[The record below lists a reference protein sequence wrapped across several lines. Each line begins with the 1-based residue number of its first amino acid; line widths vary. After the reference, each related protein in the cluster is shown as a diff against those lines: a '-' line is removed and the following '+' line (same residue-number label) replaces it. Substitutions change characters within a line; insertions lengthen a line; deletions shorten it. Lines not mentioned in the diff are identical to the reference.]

1 MILIDE
7 IIVDNVNIK
16 FYEGMDF
23 DLLLNHNRDGSDGFI
38 FCFIESWVNEVKSY
52 NRQRKVVS
60 LVDNTN
66 YEEFEWEEINNN
78 YISVYQTE
86 GMDIHS
92 VYEAIR
98 SKVERKQLEQRPWE
112 PVRGI
117 MTGAWNLSKRLEITK
132 NHN

>member
-7 IIVDNVNIK
+7 IIVNNVNVR

-23 DLLLNHNRDGSDGFI
+23 DLLLNHAKDGSDGFI
-38 FCFIESWVNEVKSY
+38 FCFIKNWINEVKSY
-52 NRQRKVVS
+52 NRQRKLISVV
-60 LVDNTN
+60 DDTN

-78 YISVYQTE
+78 FISVYQTE

-98 SKVERKQLEQRPWE
+98 SKVERKQFEQKPWI

-117 MTGAWNLSKRLEITK
+117 TTGAWNLSKRKEITK
-132 NHN
+132 TRN

>member
-23 DLLLNHNRDGSDGFI
+23 DLLLNHAKDGSNGFI
-38 FCFIESWVNEVKSY
+38 FCFINNWVTEVKSY
-52 NRQRKVVS
+52 NRQRKLSSVVDD
-60 LVDNTN
+60 LE
-66 YEEFEWEEINNN
+66 YEEFEWEQIDNN

-86 GMDIHS
+86 GMGIDS

-98 SKVERKQLEQRPWE
+98 AKVERKQFEHKPWV
-112 PVRGI
+112 PIGG
-117 MTGAWNLSKRLEITK
+117 MLTGAWNIGIIKSDD
-132 NHN
+132 